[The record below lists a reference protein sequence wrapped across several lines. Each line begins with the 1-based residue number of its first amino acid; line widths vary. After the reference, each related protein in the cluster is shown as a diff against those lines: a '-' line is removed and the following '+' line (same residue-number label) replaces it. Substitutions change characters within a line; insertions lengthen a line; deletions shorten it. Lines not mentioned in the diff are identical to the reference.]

1 MYDIGACKSK
11 SWIEDTSTTL
21 ATMNCSKERRFQA
34 SRSLLGIQSVM
45 RLEACSWGSCNN
57 SNNYLE
63 LEIWCWLWA
72 VRAKC
77 TIGEEW
83 AKILFILAFV
93 TYFRNCKDGIL
104 SWVLIL
110 ESRQRKSL
118 KNWKELINV
127 YTCITE
133 NLKLMNM
140 RNLILE
146 WRVTFQ

>member
-21 ATMNCSKERRFQA
+21 ATMYCSKERRFQA

-77 TIGEEW
+77 TMGENEL
-83 AKILFILAFV
+83 KDCLFGL
-93 TYFRNCKDGIL
+93 CDLLSKLQDGIL